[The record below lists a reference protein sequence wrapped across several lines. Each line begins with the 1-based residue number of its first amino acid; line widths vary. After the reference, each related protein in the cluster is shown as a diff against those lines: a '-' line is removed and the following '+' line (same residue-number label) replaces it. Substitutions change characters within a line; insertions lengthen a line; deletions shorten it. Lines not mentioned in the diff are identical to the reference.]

1 VIVFFSIVKEIHDA
15 IKMMKYHETLV
26 QKGMSPFD
34 PYAAQF
40 AKEVKFREAQ
50 AEYKAQMDKK
60 YNE

>member
-1 VIVFFSIVKEIHDA
+1 
-15 IKMMKYHETLV
+15 MKYHETLV